1 MKTKIDIRQL
11 SLEELISKIAELG
24 EKKFR
29 AKQIHEWLW
38 KKRATSFD
46 QMTNLSKSFRENLQ
60 DMFIINAVLLREA
73 QKSKDK
79 TIKNAFLLADNSVI
93 EGVLIPTNKRMTA
106 CVSVQVGCSLDCA
119 FCATGKLKK
128 LET

>member
-38 KKRATSFD
+38 KKE
-46 QMTNLSKSFRENLQ
+46 QQ
-60 DMFIINAVLLREA
+60 VLT
-73 QKSKDK
+73 K
-79 TIKNAFLLADNSVI
+79 
-93 EGVLIPTNKRMTA
+93 
-106 CVSVQVGCSLDCA
+106 
-119 FCATGKLKK
+119 
-128 LET
+128 